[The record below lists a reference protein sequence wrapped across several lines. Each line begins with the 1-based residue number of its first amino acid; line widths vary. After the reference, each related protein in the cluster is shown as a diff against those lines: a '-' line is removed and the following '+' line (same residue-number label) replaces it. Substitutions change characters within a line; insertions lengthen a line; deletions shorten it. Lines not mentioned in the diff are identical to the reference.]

1 MRYSVVIPARN
12 SARTLGSTIDALR
25 NGTRQ
30 PDEIL
35 VVDGC
40 STDQTVALAKQRD
53 VRTLDNHKKHTA
65 AARQAG
71 VLSGGGDV
79 IAFTDSDCVPAL
91 DWLERI
97 AGHFE
102 SDPKLD
108 GVGGK
113 VLLSAPRNEI
123 QRYSAHV
130 FESIMKFPDR
140 EMLITRKGMSGSF
153 AGANCAYRK
162 DAIQRI
168 GGFRDEFSNH
178 AEEIDLFWRL
188 IDGGAKL
195 LFDPAIAVEHL
206 EYADSIGRLAM
217 TNFHYGFASTK
228 LAKHH
233 IGWQIDTALY
243 VAWLRSFAS
252 LLNPWRRDPWAGLK
266 CLQIAMFIAGKICS
280 SIVLRTV
287 NL

>member
-12 SARTLGSTIDALR
+12 SAQTLGATIDALR

-30 PDEIL
+30 PDEII

-40 STDQTVALAKQRD
+40 STDRTVAIARQRS
-53 VRTLDNHKKHTA
+53 VRTVHNHKKHTA
-65 AARQAG
+65 AARQSG
-71 VLSGGGDV
+71 VTSSDGDV
-79 IAFTDSDCVPAL
+79 IAFTDSDCIPAS

-102 SDPKLD
+102 SDPELD

-113 VLLSAPRNEI
+113 VLLSAPRNET

-130 FESIMKFPDR
+130 FESIMKFPDH
-140 EMLITRKGMSGSF
+140 EVLITRKAMSGSF

-162 DAIQRI
+162 DAIQKI

-178 AEEIDLFWRL
+178 AEEIDLLWRL
-188 IDGGAKL
+188 VDGGAKL
-195 LFDPAIAVEHL
+195 LFDPAITVDHL
-206 EYADSIGRLAM
+206 EYADTIGRLAR
-217 TNFHYGFASTK
+217 TNFRYGFASTK
-228 LAKHH
+228 LARHH
-233 IGWQIDTALY
+233 IGWQIDTGLY
-243 VAWLRSFAS
+243 VAGVRSFVS
-252 LLNPWRRDPWAGLK
+252 LLDPRRRDPWAGLR
-266 CLQIAMFIAGKICS
+266 LIQIVMFVGGKIWS

>member
-1 MRYSVVIPARN
+1 MRYTVVIPTRN
-12 SARTLGSTIDALR
+12 SARTVGGTIDALR
-25 NGTRQ
+25 NGARSA
-30 PDEIL
+30 DEIL

-40 STDQTVALAKQRD
+40 SNDETVEVARRSGARII
-53 VRTLDNHKKHTA
+53 VNHKRHTA
-65 AARQAG
+65 AARQLG
-71 VLSGGGDV
+71 VVSSSGDIV
-79 IAFTDSDCVPAL
+79 AFTDSDCIPSS

-97 AGHFE
+97 VAHFD
-102 SDPKLD
+102 SDPLLD

-113 VLLSAPRNEI
+113 VLLSVPRNEI

-140 EMLITRKGMSGSF
+140 AILVTRKGMSGSF

-162 DAIQRI
+162 EAIVSA

-188 IDGGAKL
+188 IDRDAKL
-195 LFDPAIAVEHL
+195 LFDPAIQVEHL
-206 EYADSIGRLAM
+206 EYPDTLTRLAK
-217 TNFHYGFASTK
+217 TNFRYGFASTK
-228 LAKHH
+228 LARHH
-233 IGWQIDTALY
+233 LRWQVDGALY
-243 VAWLRSFAS
+243 VTWLRSVGS
-252 LLNPWRRDPWAGLK
+252 LLTFRRSDPWAGLK
-266 CLQIAMFIAGKICS
+266 CLQIATFIAGKICS